1 MSRYLSRMRWI
12 RRYSRLFNDMCHT
25 RVSTDQHFCGGSI
38 ISDLFILTAAHY
50 VTNRSVTGRTDLSI
64 VSHMQQREVD
74 RVDIFPDGID
84 GRVILG

>member
-1 MSRYLSRMRWI
+1 MVGGYDAIPYGCSMI
-12 RRYSRLFNDMCHT
+12 CVTT

-50 VTNRSVTGRTDLSI
+50 VTNRSVTGRTNLFI
-64 VSHMQQREVD
+64 VSRMHQREVD
-74 RVDIFPDGID
+74 RVDIFLDGID